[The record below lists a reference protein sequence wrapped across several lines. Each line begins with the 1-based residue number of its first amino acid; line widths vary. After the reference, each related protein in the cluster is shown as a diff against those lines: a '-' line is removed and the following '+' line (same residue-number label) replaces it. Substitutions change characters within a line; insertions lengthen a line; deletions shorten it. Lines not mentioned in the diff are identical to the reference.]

1 MTFTP
6 EQIALIEQIVD
17 QRLQAQKQSR
27 QRTTKDYHTADDVR
41 DLIIEHLS
49 EFREFVGDG
58 EFPVNVLRF
67 FLRRKAPLRPKDT
80 EMLGDGHKG
89 QMERFAQQVGNAIQP
104 AVWPQSPFEQV
115 RNGTY
120 RFKIADLAAGVV
132 S

>member
-6 EQIALIEQIVD
+6 DQIAIIEQIVD

-27 QRTTKDYHTADDVR
+27 QRVSKDYHTTDDIR

-58 EFPVNVLRF
+58 EFPVNILRF
-67 FLRRKAPLRPKDT
+67 FLRRKAALRPKDT
-80 EMLGDGHKG
+80 EMMSDG
-89 QMERFAQQVGNAIQP
+89 QERFFQQVGNAIQP
-104 AVWPQSPFEQV
+104 AVWPQGPFVQV

-120 RFKIADLAAGVV
+120 RFKILELTR
-132 S
+132 